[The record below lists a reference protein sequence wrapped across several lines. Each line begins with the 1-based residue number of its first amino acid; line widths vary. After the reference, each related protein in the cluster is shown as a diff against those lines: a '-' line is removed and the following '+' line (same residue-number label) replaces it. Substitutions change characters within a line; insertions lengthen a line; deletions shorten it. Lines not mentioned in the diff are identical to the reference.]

1 MMKLLEQ
8 WRHYMG
14 PADERIER
22 ETNRI
27 YKYGF
32 YLLAIGSLATLYY
45 AGALEQVAYVNN
57 LTLETEAMSTVVPV
71 EWLLLASLLV
81 SACTCAVLMYRKG
94 FVSGGRFAEA
104 DTFPTD
110 YFAACSAL
118 AAFAISLG
126 VVALRIAAEV
136 QLVGIGGIMWVGD
149 IAIGVV
155 YFIQFAMLI
164 YLMCYGSFVVAKR
177 YRDKLNAQLDD

>member
-1 MMKLLEQ
+1 
-8 WRHYMG
+8 
-14 PADERIER
+14 
-22 ETNRI
+22 
-27 YKYGF
+27 
-32 YLLAIGSLATLYY
+32 
-45 AGALEQVAYVNN
+45 
-57 LTLETEAMSTVVPV
+57 MSTVVPV

-164 YLMCYGSFVVAKR
+164 YLVCYGSFVVAKR
-177 YRDKLNAQLDD
+177 SRVAVFTPEDAKAQWHDLVQAALSSISRGRI